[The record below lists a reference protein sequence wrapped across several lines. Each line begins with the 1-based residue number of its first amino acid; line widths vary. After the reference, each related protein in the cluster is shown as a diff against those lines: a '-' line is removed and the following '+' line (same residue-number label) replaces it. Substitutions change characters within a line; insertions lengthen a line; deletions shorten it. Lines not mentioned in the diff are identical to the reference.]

1 MTGFSPR
8 SHEGSDT
15 PKTTMTA
22 ITISFNPRSHEG
34 SDFLFGMMQ
43 GKLSVF
49 QSTLPRGERPYMGR
63 LYRLCL
69 QVSIHAPTRGATL
82 MKTNH
87 SHFWRFQS
95 TLPRGERHIYFQ
107 NKSGFFCF
115 NPRSHEG
122 SDLLQTVRLRTAIR
136 FNPRSHEG
144 SDGGLYEAVC
154 KLLVSIHAPTRG
166 ATINVKRSLNTFG
179 SFNPRSHEGSDH
191 SRTGIMG
198 T

>member
-1 MTGFSPR
+1 MPQPEGFNPPVREGGRLSRSPNWRTLMTGFSPR

-95 TLPRGERHIYFQ
+95 TLPRGERRWII
-107 NKSGFFCF
+107 
-115 NPRSHEG
+115 RS
-122 SDLLQTVRLRTAIR
+122 S
-136 FNPRSHEG
+136 
-144 SDGGLYEAVC
+144 
-154 KLLVSIHAPTRG
+154 
-166 ATINVKRSLNTFG
+166 
-179 SFNPRSHEGSDH
+179 
-191 SRTGIMG
+191 M
-198 T
+198 